1 MRKRLLAATPMIS
14 VFLFLLSGLY
24 FKNWVLGLSFFLL
37 VPISA
42 ILLTGQFKRRISEA
56 IPLIAL
62 TTFLILGFGFQLWNP
77 GWVVFLL
84 IPLVNFINT
93 GRLEP
98 RKLVS
103 FTVTMAF
110 IGIGLGTG
118 KWHPTWIIFLL
129 IPIIN
134 TLFFPEKHGWAR
146 YGEELKRKY
155 RTIISV
161 DPEEK
166 DSKDE

>member
-1 MRKRLLAATPMIS
+1 MRKRILAATPMMS
-14 VFLFLLSGLY
+14 LFMFLLSGLY
-24 FKNWVLGLSFFLL
+24 FKNWVLGLTFFLL

-42 ILLTGQFKRRISEA
+42 ILLTGTFKRRINEVM
-56 IPLIAL
+56 PLMCL
-62 TTFLILGFGFQLWNP
+62 TIFLILGLGFKLWNP

-84 IPLVNFINT
+84 IPLTNFVME

-98 RKLVS
+98 RKIVS

-134 TLFFPEKHGWAR
+134 TIFFPEKHAYIR
-146 YGEELKRKY
+146 FATNMKDKFK
-155 RTIISV
+155 TIIEAET
-161 DPEEK
+161 DQKEE
-166 DSKDE
+166 

>member
-1 MRKRLLAATPMIS
+1 MRRRVLAATPMIS
-14 VFLFLLSGLY
+14 LFLFLLSGLY
-24 FKNWVLGLSFFLL
+24 FKNWQLGLTFFLL
-37 VPISA
+37 IPIST
-42 ILLTGQFKRRISEA
+42 ILLTGRFKRRINEVM
-56 IPLIAL
+56 PLLCL
-62 TTFLILGFGFQLWNP
+62 TIFLILGLGFKLWNP

-84 IPLVNFINT
+84 IPLTTFIMD

-98 RKLVS
+98 RKIVS

-134 TLFFPEKHGWAR
+134 TIFFPEKHAYIR
-146 YGEELKRKY
+146 FSTHIKDKFKN
-155 RTIISV
+155 IIIA
-161 DPEEK
+161 EQ
-166 DSKDE
+166 DEDE